1 MEKNVILD
9 FLKEK
14 ASNQKKSAV
23 PLSPSLEE
31 MIASF
36 PKKSEVD
43 NTLRS
48 VPLSSLIHHQIQD
61 DTYLLTNYYST
72 RRA

>member
-31 MIASF
+31 TIASF

-48 VPLSSLIHHQIQD
+48 VPLSSLIHH
-61 DTYLLTNYYST
+61 
-72 RRA
+72 